1 MVILG
6 SATPPSLESYHLA
19 LQGGYELVR
28 LTKRVEERPP
38 LPQVEVVDMRREFEA
53 GNRSMFSR
61 ALRQEL
67 AALEGTAGQAI
78 ILLNRR
84 GLFQFCFMPGMR
96 ACDAVPPQLPC
107 FLNAA

>member
-1 MVILG
+1 
-6 SATPPSLESYHLA
+6 
-19 LQGGYELVR
+19 
-28 LTKRVEERPP
+28 
-38 LPQVEVVDMRREFEA
+38 
-53 GNRSMFSR
+53 MFSR

-84 GLFQFCFMPGMR
+84 GYSNFVLCRECGHVMH
-96 ACDAVPPQLPC
+96 VPQLPC